1 MCKCFGKIIF
11 NILTSSFFIFFAAE
25 SPFPIGE
32 LALRPFAAAV
42 PVSEDAAASD
52 LGLSDRGETVCV
64 P

>member
-1 MCKCFGKIIF
+1 MIF
-11 NILTSSFFIFFAAE
+11 DLLTSSFFIFFAAE

-32 LALRPFAAAV
+32 LALRPLVGAAV
-42 PVSEDAAASD
+42 PASEDAAASD